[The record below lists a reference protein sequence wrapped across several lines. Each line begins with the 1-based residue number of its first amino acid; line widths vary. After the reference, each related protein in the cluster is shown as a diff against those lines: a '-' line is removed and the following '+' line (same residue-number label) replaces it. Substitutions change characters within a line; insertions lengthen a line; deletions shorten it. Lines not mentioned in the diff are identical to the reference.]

1 MELSLE
7 HIRENVICAKQLELI
22 MRRSKDVGDS
32 TEKET
37 KEILQAI
44 KLAEKLHEVEKEI
57 EEKEA
62 TANRNRNR
70 ALFLGVVFAVVMPV
84 VAVTYSATAAGATA
98 LTAATGGQILAIL
111 GGGTLASGGF
121 GMAGGAAVLAGM
133 VGTGAII
140 TVGGSA
146 KAGYDLFWARMG
158 NKNYRKQVIFK
169 GTQRFDESATVLHLN
184 SDNLLGIMTDLLT
197 ILPAKNYERSAATL
211 LHLYQVIQFK
221 SAIDPTN

>member
-1 MELSLE
+1 MDVLSHKKMDEETERLLRDHGSGLDPVLEERLKNVSTETLFSNYYGSAKIYQDSLARLTRTVASIKTRMELSLE

-84 VAVTYSATAAGATA
+84 VAVTYAATAAGATA

-158 NKNYRKQVIFK
+158 NK
-169 GTQRFDESATVLHLN
+169 
-184 SDNLLGIMTDLLT
+184 
-197 ILPAKNYERSAATL
+197 
-211 LHLYQVIQFK
+211 
-221 SAIDPTN
+221 